1 MVDLPP
7 AKNKRASEL
16 RAVFLCSQER
26 NTHPSVFDPV
36 AVVTP
41 ALVRINAGRRRKKVA
56 IDAGFTN
63 LWTDAAAFLLERSA
77 TTPQPPTDWRQD
89 VRIAC
94 SCADCK
100 ALEAFARDAVAQV
113 HRLRVRKERCQHLHQ
128 AIDRHRLDTTHF
140 TDRVRSPQTL
150 VCTKDR
156 RSFERRMAEYR
167 SDVAAM
173 RALAGIA
180 PPLESVEGLSARMQK
195 VTASAK

>member
-1 MVDLPP
+1 M
-7 AKNKRASEL
+7 
-16 RAVFLCSQER
+16 
-26 NTHPSVFDPV
+26 
-36 AVVTP
+36 TP

-140 TDRVRSPQTL
+140 TRPRRLTADVGVHERSAQL
-150 VCTKDR
+150 R
-156 RSFERRMAEYR
+156 
-167 SDVAAM
+167 AADC
-173 RALAGIA
+173 GIS
-180 PPLESVEGLSARMQK
+180 E
-195 VTASAK
+195 